1 MDAMRHPTPLLRIA
15 LAICL
20 CVRFLSSVMARAIYK
35 YPAEQARPSNQ
46 AKGVTCYVA
55 NRRHHAT
62 LRPPPTPPPP
72 PSPNAHANLLR
83 VCRAVAAPPGG

>member
-35 YPAEQARPSNQ
+35 YPAEQARPSNR
-46 AKGVTCYVA
+46 AKGLTCYVA

-62 LRPPPTPPPP
+62 MPPPP
-72 PSPNAHANLLR
+72 LHLPTPHRMHMLTCCAFAAKWPLLLE
-83 VCRAVAAPPGG
+83 G

>member
-46 AKGVTCYVA
+46 AKG
-55 NRRHHAT
+55 RH
-62 LRPPPTPPPP
+62 LLCGEPPTPC
-72 PSPNAHANLLR
+72 HH
-83 VCRAVAAPPGG
+83 AAPPPHLPTHHRMHMLLLEG

>member
-46 AKGVTCYVA
+46 AKG
-55 NRRHHAT
+55 RH
-62 LRPPPTPPPP
+62 LLCGEPPTPCHHAPPP
-72 PSPNAHANLLR
+72 PHLPTPHRMHMLTCCAFAGPLLLE
-83 VCRAVAAPPGG
+83 G